1 MQMLCKASSVLHDV
15 QCPICGDGFLVY
27 WTRNREVTRAEQRDA
42 LQQVLRE
49 QHRMMHPG
57 EEHGLSFQVP
67 DTPMPPPR
75 RMRLSQ
81 AVTAQAATAVA
92 V

>member
-27 WTRNREVTRAEQRDA
+27 WTRNREVSRAEQRDA

-49 QHRMMHPG
+49 QHLRMTPG
-57 EEHGLSFQVP
+57 EQHAVSFQVP

-75 RMRLSQ
+75 RMRLM
-81 AVTAQAATAVA
+81 QAATAVA